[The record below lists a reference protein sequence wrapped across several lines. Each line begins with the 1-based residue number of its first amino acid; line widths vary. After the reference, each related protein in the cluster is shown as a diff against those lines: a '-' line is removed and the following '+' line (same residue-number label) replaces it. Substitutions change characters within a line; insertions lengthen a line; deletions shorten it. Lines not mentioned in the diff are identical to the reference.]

1 MQKITPSLWFDGR
14 AEEAMDFYVSIF
26 KNSQIVGITR
36 YGEVG
41 PGAQGTVMTGRFLL
55 DGQDFVALNGGPE
68 FTFSP
73 ALSFVVNCE
82 TQEEVDEFW
91 ERLSEGGE
99 KRQCGWLQDRFG
111 MSWQIV
117 PTVLIRML
125 NDPDPK
131 RSESVM
137 KAMLQMEKLDITTLK
152 QAYGAES

>member
-26 KNSQIVGITR
+26 KNSKIVGITR
-36 YGEVG
+36 YGEAG

-55 DGQDFVALNGGPE
+55 DGQDFVALNGGPQY
-68 FTFSP
+68 TFSP

-117 PTVLIRML
+117 PPVLIRML

-131 RSESVM
+131 RSERVM
-137 KAMLQMEKLDITTLK
+137 KAMLQMEKIDITTLK
-152 QAYGAES
+152 QAYDAGS